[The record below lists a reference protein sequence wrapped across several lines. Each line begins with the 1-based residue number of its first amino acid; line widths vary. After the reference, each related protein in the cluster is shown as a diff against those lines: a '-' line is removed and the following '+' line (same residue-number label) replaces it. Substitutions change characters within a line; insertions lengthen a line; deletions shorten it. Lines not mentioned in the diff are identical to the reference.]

1 MAVPISELQSV
12 APSAVIELFTLELN
26 LAQHGI
32 AETYRFH
39 AGTNVSG
46 GNLVWAGNTYLA
58 MAIEASGFEYSGNG
72 QLPRPKIRVSNTMGT
87 ITALILSLPNGLE
100 AAKVT
105 RIRTLARYLDG
116 VNWPGGVNPLGTP
129 DATAEF
135 PREVFFLDRKS
146 AETREV
152 VEFEMCSAFDLAN
165 VRAPKRQCIAN
176 ICPWVYRSAEC
187 SYSRPGYYDINNSP
201 VGSLA
206 LDVCNKRLDGCET
219 RFSVFTRAGTVT
231 VGSNTLTL
239 ASTVSILPGD
249 PIRGWGL
256 PTGTTVSTVTSST
269 TLALSAN
276 ATASSSASKTG
287 TASATAATLTVA
299 NTTGMAVGMAVT
311 GTYMNGATIT
321 GISGTTL
328 TLSGR
333 PYSLTRSGTYD
344 VIPGYSYLNPP
355 DKVNLTNTT
364 GIVVGMRVF
373 GSIGINTT
381 VASVS
386 AGVSI
391 TLSVAPPTPE
401 DGAPVTLYFM
411 PASPA
416 ASTYA
421 FTAGNAYAFRDP
433 AAELPYGNFP
443 GVGASGY

>member
-129 DATAEF
+129 QPDCEF

-187 SYSRPGYYDINNSP
+187 SYSRPGYFDINNNP

-231 VGSNTLTL
+231 VGSNVLTL

-287 TASATAATLTVA
+287 TASATAAALVVA
-299 NTTGMAVGMAVT
+299 NTTGLAVGMAVA
-311 GTYMNGATIT
+311 GTYMNGATIA

-328 TLSGR
+328 TLSQR
-333 PYSLTRSGTYD
+333 PYSFTRSGTYD
-344 VIPGYSYLNPP
+344 AVYGYTYGYDGVFLS
-355 DKVNLTNTT
+355 NTS
-364 GIVVGMRVF
+364 GIVAGMQVF
-373 GSIGINTT
+373 GSFGLNTT
-381 VASVS
+381 VRSVS
-386 AGVSI
+386 AGKVI
-391 TLSVAPPTPE
+391 LNILSGSVK
-401 DGAPVTLYFM
+401 DNAPVTLYFI

-421 FTAGNAYAFRDP
+421 FTADTTYAFRDP
-433 AAELPYGNFP
+433 AAELPYGGFP

>member
-1 MAVPISELQSV
+1 MPVPISELQSV

-26 LAQHGI
+26 VAQHGI

-129 DATAEF
+129 QPDCEF

-187 SYSRPGYYDINNSP
+187 SYSKPGYFDINNDP
-201 VGSLA
+201 AGSLA

-219 RFSVFTRAGTVT
+219 RFSVYTRAGTVT

-239 ASTVSILPGD
+239 DSTASILPGD

-256 PTGTTVSTVTSST
+256 PTGTTVSSVANST

-287 TASATAATLTVA
+287 TASATAASLVVA
-299 NTTGMAVGMAVT
+299 NTTGLAVGMAIA
-311 GTYMNGATIT
+311 GTYMNGATIA

-328 TLSGR
+328 TLSQR
-333 PYSLTRSGTYD
+333 PYQLVKSATAVVSE
-344 VIPGYSYLNPP
+344 YSYLATRRITI
-355 DKVNLTNTT
+355 DTT
-364 GIVVGMRVF
+364 GLSVGMRVF
-373 GSIGINTT
+373 GSASINTT
-381 VASVS
+381 IATIAS
-386 AGVSI
+386 GSI
-391 TLSVAPPTPE
+391 TLAGYGSNPANGTPL
-401 DGAPVTLYFM
+401 TLYFM

-416 ASTYA
+416 ASTYT
-421 FTAGNAYAFRDP
+421 FTADTTYAFRDP
-433 AAELPYGNFP
+433 ANELPYGGYP

>member
-26 LAQHGI
+26 VAQHGI

-129 DATAEF
+129 QPDAEF

-146 AETREV
+146 AETRDV
-152 VEFEMCSAFDLAN
+152 VEYEMCSAFDLAT

-176 ICPWVYRSAEC
+176 ICPWVYRSPEC
-187 SYSRPGYYDINNSP
+187 SYSKAAYYDINNNP

-219 RFSVFTRAGTVT
+219 RFSVFGRDGSVT
-231 VGSNTLTL
+231 VGSNVLTM
-239 ASTVSILPGD
+239 ASTTSILPGD
-249 PIRGWGL
+249 SIRGWGL
-256 PTGTTVSTVTSST
+256 PTGTTVSSVTSST
-269 TLALSAN
+269 ALVLSAA
-276 ATASSSASKTG
+276 ATASSSATATG
-287 TASATAATLTVA
+287 TLSTTDATLVVTD
-299 NTTGMAVGMAVT
+299 TTGLAVGMAVA
-311 GTYMNGATIT
+311 GTYVNNSTIA

-328 TLSGR
+328 TISQR
-333 PYSLTRSGTYD
+333 PYQL
-344 VIPGYSYLNPP
+344 V
-355 DKVNLTNTT
+355 K
-364 GIVVGMRVF
+364 
-373 GSIGINTT
+373 
-381 VASVS
+381 S
-386 AGVSI
+386 A
-391 TLSVAPPTPE
+391 TA
-401 DGAPVTLYFM
+401 F
-411 PASPA
+411 
-416 ASTYA
+416 YA
-421 FTAGNAYAFRDP
+421 
-433 AAELPYGNFP
+433 
-443 GVGASGY
+443 